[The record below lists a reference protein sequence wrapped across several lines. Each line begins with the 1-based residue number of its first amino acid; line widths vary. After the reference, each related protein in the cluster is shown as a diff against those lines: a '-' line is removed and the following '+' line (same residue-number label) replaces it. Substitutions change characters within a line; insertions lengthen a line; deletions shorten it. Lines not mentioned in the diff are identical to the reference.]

1 AAVARAR
8 RPDPTRRA
16 AGPLPLEAP
25 LGTADLLARRFQ
37 HMARDLQPLLD
48 DLVRRVEHD
57 DAAETERA
65 AGMRAAADRDAIGV
79 ARHELHRVDRHPE
92 PFGDQLRKARLVAL
106 PLGCRADDDL
116 DGAADAALRLHRHF
130 GLLARRA
137 GGGVDI
143 VRDPDAAIFAVPT
156 RRLAPR

>member
-1 AAVARAR
+1 
-8 RPDPTRRA
+8 
-16 AGPLPLEAP
+16 G
-25 LGTADLLARRFQ
+25 
-37 HMARDLQPLLD
+37 
-48 DLVRRVEHD
+48 RVDHA
-57 DAAETERA
+57 DAAEAERA

-79 ARHELHRVDRHPE
+79 ARHELHRVDRHAE

-143 VRDPDAAIFAVPT
+143 VRDPNAAIFAVPT
-156 RRLAPR
+156 RRLAPLRNARPIRDLQHAPHDAVIGAAVTDHA